1 LALGRGIQFFL
12 GLGLTGLW
20 LFLGSGPLGDPR
32 PGAVGDRAFFRLA
45 NPTPVAPKAVAVD
58 EVGGQAPPAI
68 LSLPEVERKNPGE
81 TLPVTVRGGTGQ
93 SPRLPAQ
100 IANLVK
106 RQNLERV
113 MEKYARQYGVDQ
125 NLVWAV
131 IHQELGFNPHTV
143 SPKGSIIFCATA
155 RGGV

>member
-1 LALGRGIQFFL
+1 MGRGIQFFL

-81 TLPVTVRGGTGQ
+81 TLPVTVRGEPVSRPGYR
-93 SPRLPAQ
+93 PRLRTGLSA
-100 IANLVK
+100 K
-106 RQNLERV
+106 T
-113 MEKYARQYGVDQ
+113 
-125 NLVWAV
+125 W
-131 IHQELGFNPHTV
+131 
-143 SPKGSIIFCATA
+143 KG
-155 RGGV
+155 